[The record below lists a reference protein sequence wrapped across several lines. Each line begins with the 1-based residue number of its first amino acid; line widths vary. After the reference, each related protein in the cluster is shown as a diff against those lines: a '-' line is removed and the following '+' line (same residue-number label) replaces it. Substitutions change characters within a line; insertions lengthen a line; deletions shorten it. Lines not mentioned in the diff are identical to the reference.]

1 VSERFGLAG
10 LALRMTVRAPLKLFA
25 MGFLLVL
32 VSFLLA
38 GVVLLR
44 SGIEEA
50 TARGAKRLG
59 ADLMVVPQGTEV
71 PLGAGLF
78 GGVPVRFSLPEGIER
93 SIAAMPGVMGV
104 APQYFLSSAPASCC
118 ETGNLLLVGFDP
130 SRDFT
135 VLPWLNP
142 IARLQKDKE
151 SILVGGSVMKAPGA
165 AMRFYNHTFTVAAR
179 LEKTGMGY
187 FDNAVFIPLDGVS
200 AMERSSKSGGGVAL
214 RVPWGHPSILLVRLV
229 PSIVPQDMAPLLE
242 RQHPGIKVLTI
253 PGLFRENRLKMEKL
267 ARGQLPL
274 AAAAWLFAVLAG
286 GALQFLYWR
295 ERRSSLGLLQA
306 FGCGKG
312 VVMLLFGAEAFILSL
327 AGMVAG
333 SAGAFFVLRLF
344 ASYFAVT
351 AGMPLLLGGLDLA
364 LSGLPWLWLVFA
376 GTMAVEAVIIMF
388 LMLRR
393 EPADLLRGV

>member
-1 VSERFGLAG
+1 MSERFGLAG
-10 LALRMTVRAPLKLFA
+10 LAVRMTVRAPLKLFS
-25 MGFLLVL
+25 MGFLLAL

-38 GVVLLR
+38 GVVLVR
-44 SGIEEA
+44 SGVEEA

-59 ADLMVVPQGTEV
+59 ADLMVVPQGAEV

-78 GGVPVRFSLPEGIER
+78 GGVPVRFSLPEGIDR
-93 SIAAMPGVMGV
+93 RIAVMPGVLV
-104 APQYFLSSAPASCC
+104 AAPQYFLSSAPASCC

-130 SRDFT
+130 SRDVT
-135 VLPWLNP
+135 VLPWLSP
-142 IARLQKDKE
+142 HVRLKME
-151 SILVGGSVMKAPGA
+151 TGSILVGGSVMKGTGA
-165 AMRFYNHTFTVAAR
+165 ALRFYNHPFTVAAR

-200 AMERSSKSGGGVAL
+200 AMERSSGSAGGVSL
-214 RVPWGHPSILLVRLV
+214 RVPWGRPSILLVRLA
-229 PSIVPQDMAPLLE
+229 PSIVPRDMASLLE
-242 RQHPGIKVLTI
+242 RRYPGIKVLTI
-253 PGLFRENRLKMEKL
+253 PGLFRENRLRMEKL

-274 AAAAWLFAVLAG
+274 AAAAWLFAVLGG

-312 VVMLLFGAEAFILSL
+312 VLMLLFGAEAFVLSL

-351 AGMPLLLGGLDLA
+351 AGMPLLLGGLDLS

-393 EPADLLRGV
+393 EPADLLRGA